1 LDIQQTGNEATKQL
15 GGVMA
20 NVNGNTRRLEGAFVV
35 KEGPKGE
42 ASIVLE
48 SGPGLLVSYEL
59 LAGTTIL
66 EAHNLIRLMNRKI
79 GAVSVETL
87 ESFVCTEVPTDTNNN
102 GTNN

>member
-1 LDIQQTGNEATKQL
+1 
-15 GGVMA
+15 MA
-20 NVNGNTRRLEGAFVV
+20 NVKGSTRRLEGAFVV

-48 SGPGLLVSYEL
+48 SGPGLLISYEL
-59 LAGTTIL
+59 LTGTTIL
-66 EAHNLIRLMNRKI
+66 EARNLIRLMNRKI

-87 ESFVCTEVPTDTNNN
+87 ETFVCTEVPATDTNNN